1 MMSRLNKT
9 VYRAGL
15 PTLVTTAALLG
26 FGVYALARVRRTQ
39 SRVPKVRPDMPSLAG
54 GRGLRV
60 ERAVTVMRS
69 SDELYARWRNL
80 SRLPELIPHLESVT
94 PMDETRSR
102 WVVRGPGDLTV
113 SWNAE
118 IVADEPGRLIA
129 WRSVADSDVDT
140 AGSVRFT
147 PMPSDRG
154 TEVKVL
160 MSYAPPA
167 GRLADVVAT
176 LFGRGGDR
184 EVRESLRRFKQQME
198 ADEVATAAPNRQDRS
213 SSVLERRWGA
223 S

>member
-1 MMSRLNKT
+1 MKSRLNNT
-9 VYRAGL
+9 VHGAGL
-15 PTLVTTAALLG
+15 PTLMTMAALLG
-26 FGVYALARVRRTQ
+26 FGVYGLARGRRTQ
-39 SRVPKVRPDMPSLAG
+39 SRVAKVRPDMPSLAG

-69 SDELYARWRNL
+69 PEELYARWRNL
-80 SRLPELIPHLESVT
+80 SHLPELMPHLESVT
-94 PMDETRSR
+94 PMDETHSR
-102 WVVRGPGDLTV
+102 WVARGPGDFLV

-129 WRSVADSDVDT
+129 WRSEADSDVDT

-147 PMPSDRG
+147 PMASDRG

-198 ADEVATAAPNRQDRS
+198 ADEVATAASHRQDGGAAVR
-213 SSVLERRWGA
+213 ERRCGA